1 LPPCFIWDPAW
12 IAAVLSGIAAV
23 LAALAW
29 LKSGKSDPASVAAV
43 SAVSELST
51 RVEQLR
57 TLLADNSQRDRQ
69 DAEARARLFRDEIG
83 AQIKDGFTR
92 FDDASRGLRGEVI
105 KLVTTLGETTAGSVG
120 KLGQVQSEKLGDT
133 VQRVQSLSDT
143 TERRLTDVKKE
154 AAESGKA
161 LREEVNSQLQAL
173 LVAIRDTLQQIGTTQ
188 KESLD
193 QVGDQLRQLTQ
204 RNIEMNEQLRKTIE
218 ERLEILRKENETKL
232 EEMRRT
238 VDEKL
243 QDTLEARLSSSFKQV
258 SDLLEQVFKS
268 VGQMQALADD
278 VDDLS
283 RVLTNVKPRGTWAE
297 VWLGNLLEQVMAPEQ
312 FQRNVEIKPGSGK
325 RVDFAIKLPGQ
336 GEESTIWLPIDS
348 KFPTEDY
355 EALVEAS
362 GRGDAAAVEIALK
375 KLETR
380 IRNEGADICD
390 KYICPPE
397 TTDFAILYL
406 PTEGL
411 YAEVIRRPGLLD
423 DLQRKCRIVVAGPT
437 VLLAL
442 LNSLRLGFRTLA
454 IQKRSSEVWQLLA
467 AVKTEFG
474 KYGDVLKKVQKK
486 LTEASDQIENELSR
500 RKRAIDRKL
509 KGVEQLPDLEA
520 QQLLQIEEAGGGL
533 DEELEAADPGEK

>member
-1 LPPCFIWDPAW
+1 M
-12 IAAVLSGIAAV
+12 
-23 LAALAW
+23 
-29 LKSGKSDPASVAAV
+29 
-43 SAVSELST
+43 
-51 RVEQLR
+51 
-57 TLLADNSQRDRQ
+57 
-69 DAEARARLFRDEIG
+69 
-83 AQIKDGFTR
+83 
-92 FDDASRGLRGEVI
+92 
-105 KLVTTLGETTAGSVG
+105 
-120 KLGQVQSEKLGDT
+120 
-133 VQRVQSLSDT
+133 
-143 TERRLTDVKKE
+143 
-154 AAESGKA
+154 
-161 LREEVNSQLQAL
+161 
-173 LVAIRDTLQQIGTTQ
+173 
-188 KESLD
+188 
-193 QVGDQLRQLTQ
+193 
-204 RNIEMNEQLRKTIE
+204 RNTIE

-243 QDTLEARLSSSFKQV
+243 QDTLEKRLSSSFKQV

-312 FQRNVEIKPGSGK
+312 FQRYVEIKPGSGK

-362 GRGDAAAVEIALK
+362 GRSDAAAVEIALK

-467 AVKTEFG
+467 AVKTEFK
-474 KYGDVLKKVQKK
+474 KYGDVLVKVQMK

-500 RKRAIDRKL
+500 RNRAIDRKL

-520 QQLLQIEEAGGGL
+520 EQLLKIEEVGGL
-533 DEELEAADPGEK
+533 DEELETTDPGET